1 MVANVAGNMY
11 GLYPN
16 IYNNQIALNDLSGFD
31 VYYPGGLCTDPAM
44 TMQGSIFGGGM
55 MPAMGSGMMMPGITP
70 GMMPGMMPSFGSS
83 GNYEDYYKQY
93 ERYQDFMIDSQV
105 RQQQKMRNADMKL
118 NAPTEGI
125 KEQAEYLKDKIV
137 RNEQQQIKQAY
148 DSFVASVK
156 NLYGEAS
163 DEEIQSRANSLY
175 KQLNNGNSLI
185 EDIRKYGR
193 GSFTQGLYQTM
204 TFGLFNR
211 KTAEETVSDI
221 TGQPVGTEEK
231 ALKIAGNVAG
241 GMVVGGGIF
250 GLSKIAGK
258 ALGIASKSRTAWGM
272 AIGAI
277 GGVLAAI
284 AGSK

>member
-1 MVANVAGNMY
+1 
-11 GLYPN
+11 
-16 IYNNQIALNDLSGFD
+16 
-31 VYYPGGLCTDPAM
+31 
-44 TMQGSIFGGGM
+44 
-55 MPAMGSGMMMPGITP
+55 
-70 GMMPGMMPSFGSS
+70 
-83 GNYEDYYKQY
+83 
-93 ERYQDFMIDSQV
+93 
-105 RQQQKMRNADMKL
+105 
-118 NAPTEGI
+118 
-125 KEQAEYLKDKIV
+125 
-137 RNEQQQIKQAY
+137 
-148 DSFVASVK
+148 
-156 NLYGEAS
+156 
-163 DEEIQSRANSLY
+163 
-175 KQLNNGNSLI
+175 
-185 EDIRKYGR
+185 
-193 GSFTQGLYQTM
+193 M